1 MDAHYHKVMK
11 AREDMKAEGS
21 RLYFAYSGVL
31 DRKAFEQW
39 KEEHSYQ
46 FFNLPEGAVACAK
59 NYDLIFDFP
68 SRWWGGRVA
77 GLCKKEGSLVYGRL
91 FEIPLQNW
99 PVVQHKEGMVTGMS
113 IEIDIDVYIEDK
125 KTQATAFVTSPTE

>member
-39 KEEHSYQ
+39 KEEHSHQ
-46 FFNLPEGAVACAK
+46 FFN
-59 NYDLIFDFP
+59 
-68 SRWWGGRVA
+68 
-77 GLCKKEGSLVYGRL
+77 
-91 FEIPLQNW
+91 
-99 PVVQHKEGMVTGMS
+99 
-113 IEIDIDVYIEDK
+113 
-125 KTQATAFVTSPTE
+125 